1 MYLQQ
6 PSDEQVHEFI
16 LNQFVVL
23 WEEYARE
30 RGGIPAGNLV
40 EVAYDDLARDPVAT
54 IGRIYATLGLDGF
67 EERMRA
73 RCVAELERPVVR
85 EHKVNRFNE
94 MPPELKARVAAR
106 WEGFTKAWGYD
117 W

>member
-1 MYLQQ
+1 MHTGHTTKTTAAKI
-6 PSDEQVHEFI
+6 SVA
-16 LNQFVVL
+16 VV
-23 WEEYARE
+23 A
-30 RGGIPAGNLV
+30 A
-40 EVAYDDLARDPVAT
+40 ADT
-54 IGRIYATLGLDGF
+54 GLSTVT
-67 EERMRA
+67 A
-73 RCVAELERPVVR
+73 PPAELERPVVR